1 MNKNE
6 LIEQVAG
13 KTGLTKSAATE
24 AVEAIL
30 DVISTTLIG
39 GEDVRL
45 TGFGTFRISERKAS
59 EGRNP
64 RTGETIKIEAARAIK
79 FRQGSELKDRVNSKK
94 QA

>member
-13 KTGLTKSAATE
+13 KTGLSRSAATE
-24 AVEAIL
+24 AVEA
-30 DVISTTLIG
+30 VIEAISSSLVG
-39 GEDVRL
+39 GEEVRL

-64 RTGETIKIEAARAIK
+64 RTGETIKIEAAKAIK
-79 FRQGSELKDRVNSKK
+79 FRQGTELKERVNAK
-94 QA
+94 AR